1 VTTGESRLLA
11 GNGDAARVGQDLTR
25 LRLHLRRPVSRL
37 PYVWDATMYAR
48 AGKRCTLARPGT
60 ALVIEGFP
68 RSGNTFS
75 VAAFQIANGSSPH
88 LGRHLHGAPHLL
100 RARRLG
106 IPAIALVRAP
116 GDAVPSYLI
125 RREGVLAEDAL
136 IEYLDFYRTA
146 WRARDSFV
154 VGLFDDVTRDFGTVI
169 DRVNARFGTSFA
181 RYAATQDNEAAA
193 FALVEE
199 MNRQESSGDGEVDET
214 KVGRPSAAR
223 DARKAEIARSLERPR
238 AARLLG
244 QAHDLFRQYVA
255 LAEST
260 RDSRL

>member
-1 VTTGESRLLA
+1 MHGS
-11 GNGDAARVGQDLTR
+11 QDFTR

-48 AGKRCTLARPGT
+48 AEKRSTLARAGT

-75 VAAFQIANGSSPH
+75 VAAFQIANGPRPH

-106 IPAIALVRAP
+106 IPAIVLVRAP
-116 GDAVPSYLI
+116 EDAVPSYLI
-125 RREGVLAEDAL
+125 RREGLQAEDAL
-136 IEYLDFYRTA
+136 REYLDFYRTA

-154 VGLFDDVTRDFGTVI
+154 VGLFDDVTSDFGTVI

-193 FALVEE
+193 FELVEE
-199 MNRQESSGDGEVDET
+199 MNRQESRGEVDEA

-223 DARKAEIARSLERPR
+223 DVRKAEIARSLQRPR
-238 AARLLG
+238 AASLLG
-244 QAHDLFRQYVA
+244 QAHELFWQYVA
-255 LAEST
+255 LAEATTDRS
-260 RDSRL
+260 